1 MANVLQRLTWRSGL
15 LISFESALLLSTIVA
30 AAWARLGEE
39 SLAPDSLPAL
49 LAKAALVTVV
59 CQVCLYYA
67 ELYDLR
73 VVADR
78 RELFI
83 RILQALGAASLV
95 LALLYYWFPS
105 LVIGRG
111 VFLIAAAIVVTLV
124 GSWRFAFEWTVGRV
138 GPTERLL
145 IVGTGAAAVTLAT
158 EVEERHRELGVQ
170 IVGFVDVEG
179 ARPAAGDHP
188 AVIGGIDDIPAIV
201 ADERV
206 DRVVVSLADA
216 RGQLPMDRLLDM
228 KLAGV
233 RFAHLASVY
242 EEYTGKIAVENL
254 RPSWLIFSE
263 GFRASRAV
271 LASKRAG
278 DVVVAVVGLL
288 VAAPIMALTAVAVR
302 LTSAGPALYHQRRV
316 GQHGRIFTVHKFR
329 SMRQDAEKATGA
341 VWASANDDRVT
352 PIGRFLR
359 KTRLDELPQLY
370 NVLRGDMSL
379 VGPRPERPEFVED
392 LTRQIPFYRQ
402 RHVVKP
408 GVTGWAQVC
417 YTYGA
422 SVGDALEKLQYELY
436 YIKNM
441 SISLDLFILFKTVQT
456 VVLKRGT

>member
-1 MANVLQRLTWRSGL
+1 MATVLQRLTWRSGL
-15 LISFESALLLSTIVA
+15 LISFESVLLLSAIVG
-30 AAWARLGEE
+30 AAWARLGDDTLEPQ
-39 SLAPDSLPAL
+39 ALPRLLMRAL
-49 LAKAALVTVV
+49 LVTIV

-67 ELYDLR
+67 ELYDVR

-105 LVIGRG
+105 LIIGRG
-111 VFLIAAAIVVTLV
+111 VFLIAAAVVVTLV
-124 GSWRFAFEWTVGRV
+124 GGWRFAFEWTVGRV

-145 IVGTGAAAVTLAT
+145 IVGTGAAAVTLAA
-158 EVEERHRELGVQ
+158 EVDARQKELGVH

-179 ARPAAGDHP
+179 ARPASDEHP
-188 AVIGGIDDIPAIV
+188 EVIGGIDDIPTIV
-201 ADERV
+201 SDARV

-216 RGQLPMDRLLDM
+216 RGRLPMDRLLDM
-228 KLAGV
+228 KLSGV

-263 GFRASRAV
+263 GFRASRAT
-271 LASKRAG
+271 LIGKRAG
-278 DVVVAVVGLL
+278 DIAVAVVGLI
-288 VAAPIMALTAVAVR
+288 VCAPVMALVAVAVR
-302 LTSAGPALYHQRRV
+302 LSSPGPSLYHQRRV

-329 SMRQDAEKATGA
+329 SMRQDAEAATGA

-352 PIGRFLR
+352 PVGRFLR
-359 KTRLDELPQLY
+359 KTRLDELPQFW

-408 GVTGWAQVC
+408 GLTGWAQVC
-417 YTYGA
+417 YQYGA

-441 SISLDLFILFKTVQT
+441 SLSLDLFILFKTVQT